1 MTERALLA
9 AKAKGTAFEILYEPR
24 TPTPAK
30 TAAEIRAAEL
40 RKIRNDAANA
50 LRYPKKD
57 DMQNAIA
64 KQRANWTI

>member
-1 MTERALLA
+1 MTEREMLA

-30 TAAEIRAAEL
+30 TAAEIRAAAL

-50 LRYPKKD
+50 LRYPK
-57 DMQNAIA
+57 NAD